1 LTSLLGGAANL
12 LGGAANFANSSSFF
26 DPMAAEGGKKI
37 I

>member
-26 DPMAAEGGKKI
+26 DPMAA
-37 I
+37 